1 MHTDRQAPA
10 AFPLP
15 ARLGLLAVLCAS
27 LGGCAY
33 DAEKLQA
40 FLQQPPDRVVSGDEY
55 RVYPPDVITITS
67 LHVPEISGQT
77 ARMRPDGYINL
88 PLLGE
93 LYIAGKTCN
102 EIEEQLMEA
111 SRSYYE
117 QVDATV
123 NVAGYNSQNY
133 YVLGQVSG
141 AGPKA
146 WTGRDT
152 LLGALARAQPT
163 PLAWPER
170 IILIRGDQPQEGGH
184 MPDDGDSLKYK
195 FKGIDPESED
205 NVRHKMVINLQ
216 AMVEHGDTSN
226 NILLKPNDIIYV
238 QPNPFAKVGLAL
250 QNLLFP
256 VRPAF
261 QTVGLPSAATAAA
274 GAP

>member
-10 AFPLP
+10 AFSLP
-15 ARLGLLAVLCAS
+15 TRLGLLVVFCAS
-27 LGGCAY
+27 LGGCTY
-33 DAEKLQA
+33 DAEKLEA

-55 RVYPPDVITITS
+55 RVYPPDAISITS

-102 EIEEQLMEA
+102 EIEQQLMEA
-111 SRSYYE
+111 ARNYYE

-123 NVAGYNSQNY
+123 NVAAYNSQNY
-133 YVLGQVSG
+133 YVLGQVRG
-141 AGPKA
+141 AGPRP

-152 LLGALARAQPT
+152 LLGALAQAQPT
-163 PLAWPER
+163 SLAWPER
-170 IILIRGDQPQEGGH
+170 IILVRGDRPQDGGR
-184 MPDDGDSLKYK
+184 MPEDGDSFAYQH
-195 FKGIDPESED
+195 KGIDPESED
-205 NVRHKMVINLQ
+205 NPRHKMVINLK
-216 AMVEHGDTSN
+216 AMVEHGDMCN

-256 VRPAF
+256 VRPAI
-261 QTVGLPSAATAAA
+261 QTAGLPTAASAAV